1 MVTWRLFGE
10 SHGRE
15 IGIEVRGLAPF
26 AYDADMLR
34 VFLSRRSRNA
44 PRAEPDELQVEWRG
58 KTLRITIA
66 NVDQRPDDYAT
77 MRTVPRPGH
86 ADYAAFLKT
95 GSIPLGGGK
104 WSGRLTAPLCAAGGI
119 ALQELARR
127 GVSIRSRVMAKD
139 CAGADDSFGGVVEVV
154 AEGVPAGLG
163 DAGGEGLE
171 SKLAAALFGIPAAK
185 GVEFG
190 DGFALAAMKGS
201 EANDPFVVRDG
212 RVTLASNHCGGI
224 LGGVSIGAPLV
235 ARVAFKPTPSIRIEQ
250 DSVDLSTMTNVRL
263 RVRGRHDRC
272 VAFRAAPVVEGVMA
286 LVLLGEMT

>member
-1 MVTWRLFGE
+1 M
-10 SHGRE
+10 
-15 IGIEVRGLAPF
+15 
-26 AYDADMLR
+26 
-34 VFLSRRSRNA
+34 
-44 PRAEPDELQVEWRG
+44 
-58 KTLRITIA
+58 
-66 NVDQRPDDYAT
+66 
-77 MRTVPRPGH
+77 
-86 ADYAAFLKT
+86 
-95 GSIPLGGGK
+95 
-104 WSGRLTAPLCAAGGI
+104 
-119 ALQELARR
+119 QELARR